1 MPGSQILN
9 KGDNK
14 AALVTTVKGFKI
26 EAPQGKKSWLWC
38 QVKNTKIGL
47 KKLRNVWDN
56 KKKYSKKFKLSIDCQ
71 FESAF
76 SCLYIGKFFRDYA
89 KQSCLA

>member
-26 EAPQGKKSWLWC
+26 EAPQGKKS
-38 QVKNTKIGL
+38 
-47 KKLRNVWDN
+47 
-56 KKKYSKKFKLSIDCQ
+56 
-71 FESAF
+71 
-76 SCLYIGKFFRDYA
+76 
-89 KQSCLA
+89 